1 MSKLDDMNLWRVF
14 LSLCGTRNFSYTA
27 AELDVEVSTVSRNLS
42 QLEKTVGQS
51 LFQRTRPLKLTRE
64 GEKILSIIEPV
75 IHQHTD
81 AIDRILKNNSLLEG
95 GIRLSVSHGVATR
108 HLRPFLEDF
117 NKLYPNVSFTIAGS
131 GSINDV
137 TSYKADIACVSGMH
151 EGKDLMLLPRGRN
164 IYVPVATP
172 SYIKKF
178 GMPTDPSDLTNFKAL
193 QFDGA
198 TRSRFKTMRS
208 ADRTVEIDQKHVMV
222 IGSILGIKDF
232 VLEDYGF
239 CLDMPLF
246 LCIDEL
252 LEKKLIPVLP
262 GWACEPAPT
271 YVACTQSAWRNKLN
285 RVFIKYLQ
293 ESFLAFFEAIETKA
307 APVWKLPFDDSPS
320 NLRKDLSE

>member
-1 MSKLDDMNLWRVF
+1 
-14 LSLCGTRNFSYTA
+14 
-27 AELDVEVSTVSRNLS
+27 
-42 QLEKTVGQS
+42 
-51 LFQRTRPLKLTRE
+51 
-64 GEKILSIIEPV
+64 
-75 IHQHTD
+75 
-81 AIDRILKNNSLLEG
+81 
-95 GIRLSVSHGVATR
+95 
-108 HLRPFLEDF
+108 
-117 NKLYPNVSFTIAGS
+117 
-131 GSINDV
+131 
-137 TSYKADIACVSGMH
+137 
-151 EGKDLMLLPRGRN
+151 MLLPRGRN

-252 LEKKLIPVLP
+252 LEKKLVPVLP